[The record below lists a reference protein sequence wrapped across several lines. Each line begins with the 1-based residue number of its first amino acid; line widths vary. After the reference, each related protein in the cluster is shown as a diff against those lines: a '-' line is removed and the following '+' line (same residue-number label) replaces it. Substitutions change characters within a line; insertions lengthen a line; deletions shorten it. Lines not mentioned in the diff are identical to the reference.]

1 MTAALSPANLLAEIA
16 EATRVLDAAQ
26 VLVHRS
32 HLGALGDYPVLP
44 LDTARQAFT
53 PALDVR
59 IFRIDRLVHA
69 NRQSVLESATAAYTA
84 LGAAGHAV
92 FLYLRS
98 QGRQETEIYIGVR
111 GAHGLSLGQNA
122 GQLLRDTFDGHF
134 AGSALELLKAPHDSK
149 LLDGLHVDENKPAAT
164 SVTAVTGVPAL
175 STENREHFVQ
185 GLERL
190 VDAAENRVYHAL
202 LLAEPVGVGELAR
215 IRSGYEQAATQLS
228 PLLKQQ
234 LTYGVQ
240 DSESIGLGISRSL
253 SESLAQSLGQTETR
267 GTSRTEGSSSTE
279 TTGTSTGRSSTT
291 TAGKVTSLLP
301 SIGGALGS
309 AFGPPGTLVG
319 SLSGQAIATAFSG
332 QESSG
337 SSQSTSVG
345 RNESETA
352 STSEASSV
360 THTSTGTTNVGE
372 SQSLGVTTGSSRQTS
387 IEIVDKSIA
396 QLLGRIDHHL
406 GRLDEART
414 YGGWDSAAYFIGED
428 RATSESLASHFLG
441 LSRGNES
448 RHEDFALTTW
458 GDRTRG
464 PVLAW
469 LATLSHPRL
478 RPDFADRI
486 PVDHVT
492 PATLIS
498 GKELAIQL
506 SLPQRST
513 STVDVV
519 ETVPFGRSVQ
529 RLDATRPRAEGQ
541 RQIVLGHLRHLWQN
555 QERTIPLDL
564 EQLTGH
570 VFISGSTGSG
580 KSNALYEILRQ
591 VDEADVR
598 FLVVEPAKGE
608 YKHVLGMRDD
618 VTVLGTNPLAGPV
631 LRINPFRFPA
641 GVHVLEHADRLVE
654 ILSVC
659 WPLYA
664 AMPAVLKDA
673 ILQAYVAAGW
683 DLDGSTNRV
692 DDGLFPTFADLLA
705 ALERVV
711 RDSHWSA
718 DVKADY
724 LGALSTRVKSLTNG
738 LYGRIFS
745 ADEVGDALLFDSNVL
760 VDLSRVGSAET
771 KALLMGVLIMRL
783 GEYRSAQGGMNL
795 PLRHVTVLEEA
806 HNILRRPTDA
816 DGSVVTKAVEMLSNS
831 IAEMRTWGEGFLVV
845 DQSPH
850 AVDLSA
856 IRNTNTKIILRLP
869 DELDRRL
876 VGKSIGLR
884 DDQLDE
890 IARLPR
896 GVAVVHQN
904 DWLEPVLCQV
914 AQFKGTSGAYAVRG
928 QAEAPFDQQAF
939 LREALCLLLGG
950 RVENGMQ
957 PNLPRIEDGLRCLPL
972 LAEVKI
978 PLIESL
984 RKRQA
989 GRSPRLWALARF
1001 DLLATVVTDL
1011 LGCRP
1016 FVAALARAGT
1026 PEHVA
1031 ARLDDLLRRLVPDLQ
1046 EGLAIEA
1053 QHCVMRDLFL
1063 TDPGRPDIYGEWR
1076 NSVQKGAGR

>member
-1 MTAALSPANLLAEIA
+1 MTATHSPANLAAEVA

-32 HLGALGDYPVLP
+32 YLGALGNYPVLP
-44 LDTARQAFT
+44 LDVARQDFT
-53 PALDVR
+53 PALDAR
-59 IFRIDRLVHA
+59 IFRIERLVHA
-69 NRQSVLESATAAYTA
+69 NRQSVLESATAVYTA

-122 GQLLRDTFDGHF
+122 GQLLSDTFNGHF
-134 AGSALELLKAPHDSK
+134 AGSALEPLRAPHDRE
-149 LLDGLHVDENKPAAT
+149 LLDRIHVAEGKPDAT

-175 STENREHFVQ
+175 STDNREHFVQ

-190 VDAAENRVYHAL
+190 VDAAENRIYQAL
-202 LLAEPVGVGELAR
+202 LLAEPVGMGELAR

-291 TAGKVTSLLP
+291 TAGKATSLLP
-301 SIGGALGS
+301 SIFGTLGS

-319 SLSGQAIATAFSG
+319 SLGGQAIATAFSG

-337 SSQSTSVG
+337 SSQSTSIG
-345 RNESETA
+345 RNESDTT
-352 STSEASSV
+352 STSEASSI
-360 THTSTGTTNVGE
+360 THTTTGTTTTGD
-372 SQSLGVTTGSSRQTS
+372 SQSLGVTTGSSQQAS

-555 QERTIPLDL
+555 QDRTIPLDL

-591 VDEADVR
+591 VDEAGVR

-618 VTVLGTNPLAGPV
+618 VTVLGVNPLAGPV

-673 ILQAYVAAGW
+673 ILQAYMAAGW
-683 DLDGSTNRV
+683 DLDRSTNRY

-771 KALLMGVLIMRL
+771 KALIMGVLVMRL

-806 HNILRRPTDA
+806 HNILRRPMNA
-816 DGSVVTKAVEMLSNS
+816 DGSVVTKAVEMLSSS

-850 AVDLSA
+850 AVDVSA

-869 DELDRRL
+869 DEVDRRL
-876 VGKSIGLR
+876 IGKSIGLR

-896 GVAVVHQN
+896 GVAVVHQS

-914 AQFKGTSGAYAVRG
+914 AQFKGTSGTYAARS
-928 QAEAPFDQQAF
+928 QAEVPIDQQVF
-939 LREALCLLLGG
+939 LREALVLLLGG
-950 RVENGMQ
+950 RVEGNAQ
-957 PNLPRIEDGLRCLPL
+957 ADLRCIEDGLRCLPL

-978 PLIESL
+978 PLIEAL
-984 RKRQA
+984 RRRQD
-989 GRSPRLWALARF
+989 GQRPRLWALARF
-1001 DLLATVVTDL
+1001 DLLAKVVTDL
-1011 LGCRP
+1011 LGCRAFLP
-1016 FVAALARAGT
+1016 AVVRAGT
-1026 PEHVA
+1026 PEGVA
-1031 ARLDDLLRRLVPDLQ
+1031 ARLDDLLRRLVPDLPAL
-1046 EGLAIEA
+1046 LAIEA
-1053 QHCVMRDLFL
+1053 QHCVMRDFASS
-1063 TDPGRPDIYGEWR
+1063 DPGREGLYEEWR
-1076 NSVQKGAGR
+1076 NIASRGAPR